1 MSNTSA
7 HSSGDFYL
15 PIDTLTPPRNPIGTT
30 RKSVMPPLH
39 NAFLTAL
46 LDECDGKAVWLN
58 AWVLSNLLISQV

>member
-7 HSSGDFYL
+7 HFSGDFYL
-15 PIDTLTPPRNPIGTT
+15 PIGTLTPPRNPIGTT

-46 LDECDGKAVWLN
+46 SDECDGKAVWLN
-58 AWVLSNLLISQV
+58 AWALSNLLISQV